1 MNDFNQE
8 QFVSNL
14 KNFKSCF
21 IRESRDKDS
30 VDRGMSANYY
40 TLREGSD
47 EKWRDLVRSLHMDEL
62 PNDWRWQITHE
73 LVCAIEDYTEERT
86 EGGDLEDL
94 EEYEVLEALQED
106 IRCNNWGVQCSNY
119 ELFRWLSDYPARGEF
134 EDPSAVYRCLMDYDD
149 SCDIGWLAQERQRE
163 EIQIMAGQLIHE
175 LVQMHPKE
183 KIVA

>member
-1 MNDFNQE
+1 MNDFNPE
-8 QFVSNL
+8 HFVSNL

-30 VDRGMSANYY
+30 VDRGMGANYY

-47 EKWRDLVRSLHMDEL
+47 EKWTDLVRTLHMGEL

-73 LVCAIEDYTEERT
+73 LVEYIEDYIEDR
-86 EGGDLEDL
+86 EDL
-94 EEYEVLEALQED
+94 EEYEILEDLQEA
-106 IRCNNWGVQCSNY
+106 IRCNNWGAQCSNY

-134 EDPSAVYRCLMDYDD
+134 EDPAAVYGCLDD

-175 LVQMHPKE
+175 LVQMHPEE